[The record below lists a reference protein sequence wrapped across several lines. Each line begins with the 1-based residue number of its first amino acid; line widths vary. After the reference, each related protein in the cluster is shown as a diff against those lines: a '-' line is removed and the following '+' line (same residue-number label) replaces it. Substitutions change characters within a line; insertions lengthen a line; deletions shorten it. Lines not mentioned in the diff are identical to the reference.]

1 MRPWARDG
9 DTLVLELTADE
20 ATMLT
25 RLVSQVRQVFVAVRD
40 GEADHA
46 DPVVARLFPDA
57 YDDDDLA
64 EEFRRLTADDQA
76 ALRLDRQRA
85 MARDLAAHATVA
97 DSRVRVAVPEAS
109 VDAWLAG
116 IGDIRIVLHTRVA
129 QGPENHLDLSAEDL
143 AQFQAVV
150 DWLGYAQGSLVEAV
164 VGGTRD

>member
-1 MRPWARDG
+1 MRPWAREG

-57 YDDDDLA
+57 YDDARLA
-64 EEFRRLTADDQA
+64 EEFRRLTSDDQA

-85 MARDLAAHATVA
+85 MARDLAAHATVTE
-97 DSRVRVAVPEAS
+97 SRVRVTVPEAS
-109 VDAWLAG
+109 ADAWIAG
-116 IGDIRIVLHTRVA
+116 IGDIRLVLHTRVQ
-129 QGPENHLDLSAEDL
+129 QGPDAHLDLSAEDL

-150 DWLGYAQGSLVEAV
+150 DWLGYAQGSLVEAIADPR
-164 VGGTRD
+164 G

>member
-1 MRPWARDG
+1 MKPWRRNG
-9 DTLVLELTADE
+9 DALVLELTADE

-25 RLVSQVRQVFVAVRD
+25 RLVAQVRQVFVAVRD

-46 DPVVARLFPDA
+46 DPVIERLFPAA
-57 YDDDDLA
+57 YDDEELA
-64 EEFRRLTADDQA
+64 DEFRRLTSDDQA

-97 DSRVRVAVPEAS
+97 DERVRVEVPEESA
-109 VDAWLAG
+109 DAWLAG
-116 IGDIRIVLHTRVA
+116 IGDIRLVLHTRVQ
-129 QGPENHLDLSAEDL
+129 QGPTNHLDLTAEDL

-164 VGGTRD
+164 VSD

>member
-1 MRPWARDG
+1 MRPWRRDG
-9 DTLVLELTADE
+9 DSLVLELTADE

-40 GEADHA
+40 GEADLA

-57 YDDDDLA
+57 YEDDGLA
-64 EEFRRLTADDQA
+64 EEFRRLTSDDQA
-76 ALRLDRQRA
+76 ALRLDRQRT
-85 MARDLAAHATVA
+85 MARDLAAQSTVA
-97 DSRVRVAVPEAS
+97 DERVRVSVQQES

-129 QGPENHLDLSAEDL
+129 EGPESHLDLTADDL

-150 DWLGYAQGSLVEAV
+150 DWLGYAQGSLVEAATA
-164 VGGTRD
+164 G

>member
-1 MRPWARDG
+1 MRPWRRDG
-9 DTLVLELTADE
+9 DALVLELTHDE

-40 GEADHA
+40 GEADRA
-46 DPVVARLFPDA
+46 DPVVERLFPAA
-57 YDDDDLA
+57 YDDEELA

-85 MARDLAAHATVA
+85 MARDLAAHETTE
-97 DSRVRVAVPEAS
+97 DERIRVAVPETS

-116 IGDIRIVLHTRVA
+116 IGDIRLVLHTRVQ
-129 QGPENHLDLSAEDL
+129 QGPTSHLDLSAEDL

-150 DWLGYAQGSLVEAV
+150 DWLGYAQGSLVEAAIAEEP
-164 VGGTRD
+164 R